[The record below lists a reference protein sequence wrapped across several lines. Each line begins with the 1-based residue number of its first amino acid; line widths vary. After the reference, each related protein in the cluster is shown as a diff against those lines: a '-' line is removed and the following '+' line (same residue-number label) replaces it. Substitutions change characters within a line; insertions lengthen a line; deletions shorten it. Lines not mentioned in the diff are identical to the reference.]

1 MCRSKEALRSW
12 RCFLFGIPESESRQ
26 AEERAKED
34 KAEIFRRRIPREK
47 ALEVLAKGGK
57 LSQADDL
64 RCKVRYFSDGAV
76 LGGKNFVEG
85 IFQACR
91 GRFGPKRKDGARPLR
106 GLAAD
111 DDSPEQRLFNLRQLR
126 KGVFG

>member
-1 MCRSKEALRSW
+1 M
-12 RCFLFGIPESESRQ
+12 
-26 AEERAKED
+26 AKED
-34 KAEIFRRRIPREK
+34 KAEIFRQRIPREK

-111 DDSPEQRLFNLRQLR
+111 DDSPEQRLFNFRQLR
-126 KGVFG
+126 NEVFG

>member
-1 MCRSKEALRSW
+1 M
-12 RCFLFGIPESESRQ
+12 
-26 AEERAKED
+26 AKED
-34 KAEIFRRRIPREK
+34 KAEIFRQRIPREK